1 MLFLVCFLLN
11 FLQASDQQETP
22 PKLYNDWMSI
32 QIINNTP
39 YPLNIEP
46 DDVSY
51 RYFKDGNRQ
60 PVFFNIFYINFPGY
74 EVESTGDGSS
84 LQTLSDVAS
93 LTLTGKSYDDL
104 SLKILYLNQAEQVM
118 QVRLRAVSS

>member
-1 MLFLVCFLLN
+1 MLLLVCFLLN

-39 YPLNIEP
+39 YYLEINP

-60 PVFFNIFYINFPGY
+60 PVFFNIFSINFPGY
-74 EVESTGDGSS
+74 EVESSGDGSS